1 MKQATENP
9 QLKAFYENVLKFAQ
23 GDLDLAKR
31 VISYTY
37 ESGVREAKTDYE
49 LELRRQS
56 SEFPQEEKQLQTE
69 LNRRGLLGG
78 GYTGIAGQERARQT
92 ESQAIRREAV
102 DRALKQ
108 REENLLRTK
117 EFGTEKEDIG
127 YAKGAQDISR
137 QKEQDIYRLAERQ
150 SGLEQQK
157 YGAAVGQFQFG
168 EQQRIAKE
176 GLDLQR
182 KAIG

>member
-1 MKQATENP
+1 M
-9 QLKAFYENVLKFAQ
+9 KAFYENVLNFAK

-31 VISYTY
+31 IINYTY
-37 ESGVREAKTDYE
+37 ESGIREAKTDFE
-49 LELRRQS
+49 LEQRRMGQ
-56 SEFPQEEKQLQTE
+56 EFPEEKRQLDTG

-78 GYTGIAGQERARQT
+78 GYTGVAGGERTRQI
-92 ESQAIRREAV
+92 ENQAIRREAV

-117 EFGTEKEDIG
+117 EFGQEKENIG

-137 QKEQDIYRLAERQ
+137 QKEQDVYRLAERQ

-168 EQQRIAKE
+168 EQQKIAKE
-176 GLDLQR
+176 SLDLQR
-182 KAIG
+182 KAVG